1 MEPINTVNVKIQG
14 QDATVM
20 SDDHINW
27 TAKAVMGSN
36 AAPGPVDFSINYQ
49 TSEGLDAPAK
59 TSTTDGSSLTL
70 ADESDLIGG
79 VTSIADVTDSYG
91 KTPSD
96 AISVANRL
104 FDGDPGTVT
113 DYRLNGSGAGAWV
126 QFDFRGA
133 KAKLKVVELLARQDG
148 YYTRIKGAV
157 IQGSNDNSNW
167 TTITPLAAS
176 TKDWQTLTNSGDTP
190 YRYIRIIN
198 GNAWFGNMAEV
209 RFHGDLDY
217 DADYFDSI
225 VQAPDG
231 YTKGSYYLYQQKVK
245 EIKAKLANPEASK
258 MAILN
263 ELLQASSILVPISAI
278 TPSMVTAN
286 TVSWDGKASAAANG
300 WRAFDGDPNTSPDT
314 KTAAGWVNVDLGEGN
329 AITVNGI
336 KFIPRS
342 GNANR
347 MNGALIQGSNDGV
360 NFNTLHTINGVSGQQ
375 WYTQAINNN
384 MAYRYLRYYT
394 PNGFANVGE
403 LQFLFMDR
411 TLLALLL
418 NQADQVITDH
428 YTAESVAALQ
438 AEVSAAQSVNNNAGA
453 SQGEIDAAAQ
463 KLREALEGLEIKIT
477 ASLDPSA
484 PNGLNGWYTA
494 PVTVTLSAYGN
505 VQYSLDGG
513 SSWSVYDASVA
524 LSQDG
529 PNQMLYRPV
538 TVTDSVYPK
547 SVNIKIDL
555 TAPQVTIA
563 GEASYTIDQTVNIT
577 CSAVDTVSGVTYSP
591 CDAPL
596 VNIKAYTLD
605 PGPHKVTA
613 EAEDGAGHRR
623 SAEHSYSV
631 VATFDSL
638 SALTGTFAAGTGAA
652 GADQIAAS
660 LQQQL
665 ETAEARAAERK
676 GAEARKLLQAYI
688 TEVNKQSGNVFTA
701 EQAAVLVRWAQW
713 LHDVT
718 PLASG
723 APGKPFLS
731 DNNGHDT
738 GLKDGS
744 YTVTMNLWWGNN
756 GTEFKLYEN
765 GKLIS
770 VQKLTDNSPEAQ
782 TVKIDITGKANGTY
796 TYTCEL
802 TNVFGTTA
810 CDPLIVKVTDA
821 SPGKPVLS
829 HNNWDGDGNYDVTMN
844 MWWGTNGSEYRLYEN
859 DVLIDTK
866 TLSVATPKAQKAAT
880 SISGKAPGVYEY
892 RAILVNAAGETT
904 SETITIT
911 VKQQ

>member
-1 MEPINTVNVKIQG
+1 
-14 QDATVM
+14 
-20 SDDHINW
+20 
-27 TAKAVMGSN
+27 
-36 AAPGPVDFSINYQ
+36 
-49 TSEGLDAPAK
+49 
-59 TSTTDGSSLTL
+59 
-70 ADESDLIGG
+70 
-79 VTSIADVTDSYG
+79 
-91 KTPSD
+91 
-96 AISVANRL
+96 
-104 FDGDPGTVT
+104 
-113 DYRLNGSGAGAWV
+113 
-126 QFDFRGA
+126 
-133 KAKLKVVELLARQDG
+133 
-148 YYTRIKGAV
+148 
-157 IQGSNDNSNW
+157 
-167 TTITPLAAS
+167 
-176 TKDWQTLTNSGDTP
+176 
-190 YRYIRIIN
+190 
-198 GNAWFGNMAEV
+198 
-209 RFHGDLDY
+209 
-217 DADYFDSI
+217 
-225 VQAPDG
+225 
-231 YTKGSYYLYQQKVK
+231 
-245 EIKAKLANPEASK
+245 
-258 MAILN
+258 
-263 ELLQASSILVPISAI
+263 
-278 TPSMVTAN
+278 
-286 TVSWDGKASAAANG
+286 
-300 WRAFDGDPNTSPDT
+300 
-314 KTAAGWVNVDLGEGN
+314 
-329 AITVNGI
+329 
-336 KFIPRS
+336 
-342 GNANR
+342 
-347 MNGALIQGSNDGV
+347 
-360 NFNTLHTINGVSGQQ
+360 
-375 WYTQAINNN
+375 
-384 MAYRYLRYYT
+384 
-394 PNGFANVGE
+394 
-403 LQFLFMDR
+403 
-411 TLLALLL
+411 
-418 NQADQVITDH
+418 
-428 YTAESVAALQ
+428 
-438 AEVSAAQSVNNNAGA
+438 
-453 SQGEIDAAAQ
+453 
-463 KLREALEGLEIKIT
+463 
-477 ASLDPSA
+477 
-484 PNGLNGWYTA
+484 
-494 PVTVTLSAYGN
+494 
-505 VQYSLDGG
+505 
-513 SSWSVYDASVA
+513 
-524 LSQDG
+524 
-529 PNQMLYRPV
+529 
-538 TVTDSVYPK
+538 
-547 SVNIKIDL
+547 
-555 TAPQVTIA
+555 
-563 GEASYTIDQTVNIT
+563 
-577 CSAVDTVSGVTYSP
+577 
-591 CDAPL
+591 
-596 VNIKAYTLD
+596 
-605 PGPHKVTA
+605 
-613 EAEDGAGHRR
+613 
-623 SAEHSYSV
+623 